1 MELAVHQVRYGRS
14 PFVRNSRFGPP
25 TAPVAAYQPI
35 ASHEPGDPLAAA
47 VDASV
52 TQLIEHP
59 RHPIGVATQLVD
71 LSDRAEQL
79 PVGQLP
85 VGRWPFAPCPE
96 AAGGDIQHPTEPG
109 DAMVGPFSLYELKPH
124 DGVSPVSWAK

>member
-85 VGRWPFAPCPE
+85 VGRCRLRHAQKPLVE
-96 AAGGDIQHPTEPG
+96 TSSTLQ
-109 DAMVGPFSLYELKPH
+109 SLATRW
-124 DGVSPVSWAK
+124 WARSRSTN